1 MGELVIKQCIVSL
14 KMQSTSLQAKLA
26 EMAAKS
32 NTEISK
38 MIFGKSI
45 CHQVKANGLSWLNLV
60 AFREE
65 STLVVS

>member
-1 MGELVIKQCIVSL
+1 
-14 KMQSTSLQAKLA
+14 MQSTFLQAKSV
-26 EMAAKS
+26 EMVAKC
-32 NTEISK
+32 NTGNSR

-45 CHQVKANGLSWLNLV
+45 CHQVKANGLSWLNQV

>member
-1 MGELVIKQCIVSL
+1 
-14 KMQSTSLQAKLA
+14 MQSTSLQAKLA

-32 NTEISK
+32 NTEIFK

-60 AFREE
+60 AFQEE